1 MSTEEN
7 KAVVRR
13 WAEELWN
20 QGNLAVADEIY
31 GPQVL
36 IHEPERDTPDRGG
49 PMMVKQRHGWLI
61 SALPDFQI
69 TIEDL
74 LAEGDKVMVRWT
86 GRGTH
91 QGELLGV
98 PPTGK
103 QVTVSG
109 INVMRIEDGKIVERW
124 GITDDLDMLHQLGVE
139 LPASNQG

>member
-1 MSTEEN
+1 MSIEEN

-36 IHEPERDTPDRGG
+36 IHEPERDMPDRGG
-49 PMMVKQRHGWLI
+49 PTMVKQRHGWLI

-69 TIEDL
+69 MIEDL

-124 GITDDLDMLHQLGVE
+124 GITDDLDLLHQLGVE
-139 LPASNQG
+139 LPASK